1 MDKIV
6 LGPNWDDDMGGS
18 PIYAANDP
26 NLKGLSSSQKELLT
40 KFHKLFYF
48 YFPRICNHCLNP
60 ACVASCPSGA
70 IYKRGEDGIVLIDQ
84 DTCRAWRFCV
94 SACPFKKPYYN
105 WGTGKSEKCIFCYPR
120 TETGQPNACAH
131 SCVGRI
137 RFVGVVLYDAD
148 RIEDVAKQPDD
159 KIIEAQRDIVLDPH
173 DPKVIEAALEN
184 GMEDNWIAA
193 AQDSPSY
200 KMFKKWRI
208 ALPHH
213 AEFRTVPMNFY
224 LPPLSPI
231 LHLAKGDEGGTYDP
245 ESAEFFNDIDKMRIP
260 IKFLA
265 NLIGAGN
272 ESLVMESLKKQM
284 AVRIYRRQKRIGDVG
299 DAKVKAVLADAGLT
313 EEECEEI
320 FKLVALATYQERFVI
335 PEVHRESKT
344 SVDPRTVY
352 EKRGTIGFG
361 AKRVEWPRRQW

>member
-1 MDKIV
+1 
-6 LGPNWDDDMGGS
+6 
-18 PIYAANDP
+18 
-26 NLKGLSSSQKELLT
+26 
-40 KFHKLFYF
+40 
-48 YFPRICNHCLNP
+48 
-60 ACVASCPSGA
+60 
-70 IYKRGEDGIVLIDQ
+70 
-84 DTCRAWRFCV
+84 
-94 SACPFKKPYYN
+94 
-105 WGTGKSEKCIFCYPR
+105 
-120 TETGQPNACAH
+120 
-131 SCVGRI
+131 
-137 RFVGVVLYDAD
+137 
-148 RIEDVAKQPDD
+148 
-159 KIIEAQRDIVLDPH
+159 
-173 DPKVIEAALEN
+173 
-184 GMEDNWIAA
+184 
-193 AQDSPSY
+193 
-200 KMFKKWRI
+200 
-208 ALPHH
+208 
-213 AEFRTVPMNFY
+213 MNFY

-284 AVRIYRRQKRIGDVG
+284 AVRIYRRNKRIGDVG